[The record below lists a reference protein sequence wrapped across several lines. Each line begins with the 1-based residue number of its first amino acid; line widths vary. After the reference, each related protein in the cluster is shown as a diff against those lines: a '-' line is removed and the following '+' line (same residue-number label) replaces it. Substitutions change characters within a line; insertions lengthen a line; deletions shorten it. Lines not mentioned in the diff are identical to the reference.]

1 MPPTV
6 AAPRS
11 RRREGIQGVLP
22 LTASCLVADRRRC
35 VHFELAAKGVF
46 LRGRGGIAA
55 GSGQTLVPRPGTG
68 CNEGPPR
75 GDFSLLLSLAHAG
88 ANQIAR

>member
-46 LRGRGGIAA
+46 LRGRGGIRGGIRANPSPPAGNRLQRGAA
-55 GSGQTLVPRPGTG
+55 ERRLL
-68 CNEGPPR
+68 PP
-75 GDFSLLLSLAHAG
+75 S
-88 ANQIAR
+88 